1 MELNNN
7 QSQESKPLVFWKE
20 KTFILWAIPIIGS
33 VLAIFLDYGYLH
45 YFDIPAMYAE
55 INFYT
60 AALICFY
67 LVLAFIGFIFV
78 MLVADILSKSRYV
91 VFRALVQP
99 FPLFMCLVLFIV
111 ATITN
116 QSNVL
121 IYLLYFGI
129 VGFSILAAIF
139 NKSKD
144 KTFNEKLDF
153 VMKDMF
159 STSEVKQ
166 TPSAKLYE
174 LGARA
179 VGIFL
184 LVMFILASCEYIA
197 KHLDVWVLSNDKSII
212 AIKRN
217 NDVYILKSFDQKTM
231 VLGQGFE
238 IIKIGEKPLELEL
251 MQSKAELKTQ
261 KHIEYEKSKK
271 ELELQREKDAER
283 NINNIINSIR
293 RYIENIKTW
302 MA

>member
-1 MELNNN
+1 
-7 QSQESKPLVFWKE
+7 
-20 KTFILWAIPIIGS
+20 
-33 VLAIFLDYGYLH
+33 
-45 YFDIPAMYAE
+45 
-55 INFYT
+55 
-60 AALICFY
+60 
-67 LVLAFIGFIFV
+67 
-78 MLVADILSKSRYV
+78 
-91 VFRALVQP
+91 
-99 FPLFMCLVLFIV
+99 MCIRDR
-111 ATITN
+111 
-116 QSNVL
+116 SNVL

-238 IIKIGEKPLELEL
+238 IIK
-251 MQSKAELKTQ
+251 
-261 KHIEYEKSKK
+261 
-271 ELELQREKDAER
+271 RCV
-283 NINNIINSIR
+283 
-293 RYIENIKTW
+293 
-302 MA
+302 